1 MPNKNSENIKFSGC
15 NLNYHKDK
23 AGFPKNPST
32 IKSETPRPV
41 SINGNRM
48 TIIDMHAHCQLSN
61 VWPLVEGREE
71 LKGENPYEG

>member
-1 MPNKNSENIKFSGC
+1 MPNKISENINFSGC
-15 NLNYHKDK
+15 SLNYQKDK

-71 LKGENPYEG
+71 LKD